1 MRGWLRIV
9 LGLPTAA
16 AVATVPVWWEAAGSL
31 LSAGPLAP
39 AWPWLVTFPFA
50 VVVTAITLPAPLPSR
65 RRRLERRIDLFERSF
80 LRRLAATAGV
90 PDPDRWR
97 RDLAA
102 QRAAAAERLAGR
114 AGRTGHAGRRMRAV
128 RRAGELLDGR
138 WQSITAAVAA
148 RRHGQDVAGVPG
160 VPVAVL
166 VDAALTDACGIT
178 PPTDQR
184 ASDARRAAS
193 RAAGGPRRGA
203 TPEAASV
210 PPAPAR
216 PQPEERTARE
226 AAPEAG
232 AAGNGVV
239 PVVVFE
245 PGDFAKEV
253 LRARESVALE
263 DGVYRIREHLYGTRS
278 GSRRSL
284 RRIAEGVITEDK
296 IARLQTAGRRRELR
310 TPVTGDG
317 LSYDQLLAQFAKP
330 ESGETRR
337 RVLEVQ
343 RAALEADAAVLL
355 VSGSHGYTA
364 SLVTEAGRGS
374 PASVLT
380 AMVLCAGNALHDDY
394 LRGRRFLLA
403 GPGSG
408 VGASLPL
415 AADQV
420 ALLPATLDG
429 RRAYLLLTASVRH
442 ESHTREC
449 LPWSVELLIER
460 LNLHP

>member
-1 MRGWLRIV
+1 M
-9 LGLPTAA
+9 PTVA
-16 AVATVPVWWEAAGSL
+16 AVATVPVWWEAAGTL

-39 AWPWLVTFPFA
+39 AWPWLVTSPFA
-50 VVVTAITLPAPLPSR
+50 VVVAAITLLAPLPSR

-90 PDPDRWR
+90 PDPARWR
-97 RDLAA
+97 RDLAG

-128 RRAGELLDGR
+128 RRAGERLDGR

-148 RRHGQDVAGVPG
+148 RQRGPDVARVPGVPG

-166 VDAALTDACGIT
+166 VDAALSDACGT
-178 PPTDQR
+178 RPPTDQR
-184 ASDARRAAS
+184 ASEARRSES
-193 RAAGGPRRGA
+193 RAAGGPGRGA
-203 TPEAASV
+203 TPEAVSA

-216 PQPEERTARE
+216 PQPEERAARE

-232 AAGNGVV
+232 ATGNGGV
-239 PVVVFE
+239 PVVVIE

-278 GSRRSL
+278 GTRRSL

-343 RAALEADAAVLL
+343 RVALEADAAVLL
-355 VSGSHGYTA
+355 MSGSHGYTA

-374 PASVLT
+374 PASALT

-394 LRGRRFLLA
+394 LRGRRYLLA

-408 VGASLPL
+408 VCASLPV
-415 AADQV
+415 AADHV
-420 ALLPATLDG
+420 ALLPATLGG
-429 RRAYLLLTASVRH
+429 RRAYLLLIASVRH
-442 ESHTREC
+442 ESHAREC